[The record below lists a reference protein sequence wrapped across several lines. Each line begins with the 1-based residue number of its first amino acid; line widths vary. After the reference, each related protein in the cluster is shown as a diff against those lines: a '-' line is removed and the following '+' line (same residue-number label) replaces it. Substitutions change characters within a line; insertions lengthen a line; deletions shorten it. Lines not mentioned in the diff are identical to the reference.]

1 LIEAYGAREEQDD
14 EATEIFRLHWGGSAS
29 GCDGG
34 MDGDESQS
42 ADRSVSGRRK
52 AAPKRVLCAH
62 KQGKPD
68 FGLSFNLPNGADIE
82 TGVGSTGRDGGKVII
97 EPADGRL
104 PYTPAAR
111 AKADDIAANRM
122 ILEPS
127 LHCFPGGVPHQTWM
141 QFGAQYL
148 QNKDYLLI
156 VWEMNHDRRIIPLDG
171 RPHQLP
177 DSVRLF
183 QGESV
188 GHWEGDILV
197 VRTTN
202 QGPKNWFDTAGHFQP
217 ADVDVVER
225 FTMTDSNTIRYEST
239 TTSREF
245 TQPMKVAG
253 TISRAETENPS
264 YEHMEWGCI
273 EGNRD
278 LGHYTSDVG
287 GKAENVGG
295 LTR

>member
-1 LIEAYGAREEQDD
+1 MNQQKPFGSIWAVLVSAVVAGWMVMGPSPLTGQPPGGGKSGGAK
-14 EATEIFRLHWGGSAS
+14 A
-29 GCDGG
+29 
-34 MDGDESQS
+34 
-42 ADRSVSGRRK
+42 GRVPRT
-52 AAPKRVLCAH
+52 

-68 FGLSFNLPNGADIE
+68 FSGFWSFNLPNGAANIE
-82 TGVGSTGRDGGKVII
+82 TGVGPTGRGGGKVIVK
-97 EPADGRL
+97 PANGRV

-111 AKADDIAANRM
+111 AKAEDIAAHRM

-148 QNKDYLLI
+148 QNKDYLVI

-188 GHWEGDILV
+188 GHWEGDTLV

-202 QGPKNWFDTAGHFQP
+202 QGPKNWFDTSGHYQP
-217 ADVDVVER
+217 GDVDVVER
-225 FTMTDSNTIRYEST
+225 FTMTDANTIHYEAT
-239 TTSREF
+239 TTSTEF
-245 TQPMKVAG
+245 TQPMKVVG
-253 TISRAETENPS
+253 TISRAEMENPS
-264 YEHMEWGCI
+264 YEQMEWGCI
-273 EGNRD
+273 EGNQD
-278 LGHYTSDVG
+278 LVHYTVDVG